1 MKIVI
6 AGTHS
11 SQKTGYARVMKG
23 LVPRLGD
30 AVKVYGAQSCG
41 PSEYPE
47 GVEFDA
53 REAANFDDN
62 GFHFGGFGEF
72 VERHAPDAV
81 ILYNDPVVIAG
92 YLGALTTD
100 VRVYLYVDLVNTRI
114 SERHWPTFR
123 HPLVAGVM
131 AMSECWKR
139 EILKIPGF
147 SKPVMVATHAVEV
160 PIVPNARIQG
170 CAADDVVFLN
180 MNRNTKRKRLDVYAT
195 AAARFLAKHPD
206 APARFLANSHHEEA
220 FDLHSI
226 AIRELVAC
234 GVPADRAVAL
244 AGRIMINRS
253 VLSDEVVNFLHN
265 ACDVA
270 VNCSEGEGFGLCA
283 AEAASVGKPVIVS
296 GVGGALDLFS
306 PASPTAPSPAWI
318 IPPVAEYFVDGRDGI
333 GGCAELISVDSLVSA
348 FRAFMLPENRKMYGE
363 RARVHMASRPSWD
376 DIAESVLSFVTPAL
390 VAHALVAPALVAH
403 AK

>member
-1 MKIVI
+1 
-6 AGTHS
+6 
-11 SQKTGYARVMKG
+11 MKG

-30 AVKVYGAQSCG
+30 DVKVYGAQSCG
-41 PSEYPE
+41 PSEFADD
-47 GVEFDA
+47 VEFDA
-53 REAANFDDN
+53 YGAGNSDDS
-62 GFHFGGFGEF
+62 GFRFEGLGEF
-72 VERHAPDAV
+72 VVRHAPDAV
-81 ILYNDPVVIAG
+81 ILYNDPVVIG
-92 YLGALTTD
+92 QYLKALEGTTG
-100 VRVYLYVDLVNTRI
+100 VRVYLYADLVNTRI
-114 SERHWPTFR
+114 SEHHWPTFR
-123 HPLVAGVM
+123 HPMVAGVM
-131 AMSECWKR
+131 VMSECWKR

-160 PIVPNARIQG
+160 PFVPNARIQG
-170 CAADDVVFLN
+170 CATDDVVFLN

-195 AAARFLAKHPD
+195 AAARFLAKNPD

-234 GVPADRAVAL
+234 GVQADRAVAL

-270 VNCSEGEGFGLCA
+270 VNCSEGEGFGLCV

-306 PASPTAPSPAWI
+306 PTSPTAPPSAWI

-333 GGCAELISVDSLVSA
+333 GGCAELISVDDLASA
-348 FRAFMLPENRKMYGE
+348 FSAFMLPENRKMYGE

-376 DIAESVLSFVTPAL
+376 DIAESVRSF
-390 VAHALVAPALVAH
+390 VAHAR
-403 AK
+403 

>member
-23 LVPRLGD
+23 LVPRLVRSGT
-30 AVKVYGAQSCG
+30 VKVYGAQSCG
-41 PSEYPE
+41 PSEFAD

-53 REAANFDDN
+53 YEAEKLSDPDGN
-62 GFHFGGFGEF
+62 GFHFGGFREF
-72 VERHAPDAV
+72 VERCAPDAV

-92 YLGALTTD
+92 YLGALEGAKI
-100 VRVYLYVDLVNTRI
+100 RVYLYVDFVNSRI

-131 AMSECWKR
+131 VMSECWKR
-139 EILKIPGF
+139 ELLGIPGF
-147 SKPVMVATHAVEV
+147 SKPVIVATHAVDV
-160 PIVPNARIQG
+160 PIVPNARISG
-170 CAADDVVFLN
+170 CGDDVVFLN
-180 MNRNTKRKRLDVYAT
+180 MNRNTKRKRLDVYAA
-195 AAARFLAKHPD
+195 AAARFLARNPE
-206 APARFLANSHHEEA
+206 APARFLANSHHEQA

-226 AIRELVAC
+226 AIREMVAC
-234 GVPADRAVAL
+234 GVPADRIPAL
-244 AGRIMINRS
+244 ASRIMINRS

-296 GVGGALDLFS
+296 GVGGALDLFA
-306 PASPTAPSPAWI
+306 PASPTAPAPAWI
-318 IPPVAEYFVDGRDGI
+318 VPPVAEYFVDGRDGI
-333 GGCAELISVDSLVSA
+333 GGCAELISVDDLASA
-348 FRAFMLPENRKMYGE
+348 FSAFMLAENRKMFGE

-376 DIAESVLSFVTPAL
+376 DVAESVLSFV
-390 VAHALVAPALVAH
+390 AH

>member
-1 MKIVI
+1 MKIVVV
-6 AGTHS
+6 GTHS

-30 AVKVYGAQSCG
+30 VAVYGVQSCG
-41 PSEYPE
+41 PSEFAD

-53 REAANFDDN
+53 REFGDDN
-62 GFHFGGFGEF
+62 GFAFGGLRKF
-72 VERHAPDAV
+72 VETHAAEAV
-81 ILYNDPVVIAG
+81 ILYNDPVVIG
-92 YLGALTTD
+92 QYLGALEGVN
-100 VRVYLYVDLVNTRI
+100 VRVYLYADLVNTRI

-131 AMSECWKR
+131 AFSECWKR
-139 EILKIPGF
+139 EILGIPGF
-147 SKPVMVATHAVEV
+147 AKPVVVATHAVEV
-160 PIVPNARIQG
+160 PIVPNARIPG
-170 CAADDVVFLN
+170 CGDDVVFLN

-195 AAARFLAKHPD
+195 AAARFLAKNPD

-226 AIRELVAC
+226 ALRELVAC
-234 GVPADRAVAL
+234 GVPLDRAVTL
-244 AGRIMINRS
+244 AGRVMVNRS
-253 VLSDEVVNFLHN
+253 VLSDETVNFLHN

-306 PASPTAPSPAWI
+306 PASPTAPAPAWV

-333 GGCAELISVDSLVSA
+333 GGCAELISVDDLVSA
-348 FRAFMLPENRKMYGE
+348 FAAFMLLENRKMYGD
-363 RARVHMASRPSWD
+363 RARVHMASRPTWG
-376 DIAESVLSFVTPAL
+376 DIADTIRSFVAHAL
-390 VAHALVAPALVAH
+390 VAHALVAH
-403 AK
+403 AR